1 MSATITPN
9 RKTTTSIGNLVFV
22 SPLDKDGTGPV
33 QETIWHL
40 QDEVRVLQAELAR
53 TRRALEQR
61 VVLLRNYEQR
71 EIELRAESGAGRR

>member
-1 MSATITPN
+1 MSATVTPN
-9 RKTTTSIGNLVFV
+9 CKTTTTIGKLVFV
-22 SPLDKDGTGPV
+22 SPLDKEGTGPV

-61 VVLLRNYEQR
+61 AVLLENYQQR
-71 EIELRAESGAGRR
+71 ELELRAEGGAGAR